1 MRVIGLAVVLA
12 ISLMHAP
19 LVVEAQ
25 PSMTLPRIRLL
36 APDVTS
42 WAPLR
47 VGLRDLGYVDGKRIA
62 FEERSSQGR
71 NERFSDLA
79 SGLVRLKVNII
90 VTWAHPRLWPRSRRR
105 PRSPSSSPAPATP

>member
-36 APDVTS
+36 APM
-42 WAPLR
+42 
-47 VGLRDLGYVDGKRIA
+47 
-62 FEERSSQGR
+62 
-71 NERFSDLA
+71 
-79 SGLVRLKVNII
+79 
-90 VTWAHPRLWPRSRRR
+90 
-105 PRSPSSSPAPATP
+105 